1 MAKQPVGLLYVEL
14 SLDATKYTKAQKA
27 ILAGAEKN
35 SADINRVHKTVGI
48 TSDAMYDA
56 MRKNVQNALNAINR
70 SHLSSAEERVRAEK
84 SAAEKIRKIN
94 EEQYGKDTLASTY
107 GAIKGHWLAI
117 AGAVATATVAVKAY
131 ASQVAGAMS
140 DIDSLKISTIQI
152 ASQIATM
159 QGPENVA
166 QNYKA
171 ARDYAEDLNRE
182 LQIVDAKSFA
192 NFEVLQKINQ
202 QLVYGG
208 IILDKN
214 NKEQMDAFVTLSNV
228 IAATTVGQNQNMQA
242 MQETRTLLNGEV
254 SARNLVASQ
263 IDQLAKK
270 SGLYKD
276 GLKEI
281 VELSKEHGD
290 FLQRIKPLMAGMDAA
305 ASDIENTWEAIK
317 SSAQATFREIRRGVF
332 EGFYKEAIDWGG
344 KFVAWIREHKGEIT
358 NFLKDINRGLLTGGP
373 SFGAIGGALLAG
385 SAERE
390 KALKDRQYRT
400 EQGGI
405 GMRGGIS
412 RVPVVPPGVTD
423 VDEKAAEEAR
433 KAAEE
438 AAKDAARARDK
449 YLKEQ
454 AKKAQ
459 DFRDLQISLHK
470 EAAKEEE
477 DLLKYNLTQVQE
489 QIRTK
494 IELENQWTDE
504 IQKNTLSQ
512 VEYAKWAENQKYQAY
527 KTTYAQDDEMLK
539 LNEDRHKAAMS
550 EIEANANKTFS
561 QEMASAMQGWA
572 SQWSGTLNDLLWGA
586 KTTFGDIV
594 ESFGKM
600 LTQMYIQK
608 KIMEPLFEFA
618 FGNDKGEGGVNWG
631 SVVSTVGSLFSTAAA
646 SQGLAFAGP
655 GIGAYENSII
665 TKPTMFPFAKG
676 IGLMGE
682 GKSPEGVLPLKRMKS
697 GNLGV
702 EADNSNGNGG
712 GVIIHLENPTFQDL
726 ETQRRTM
733 EQIANIVANRVAP
746 GAVIRSYKK
755 DEQIRDVI
763 RGRK

>member
-1 MAKQPVGLLYVEL
+1 MAEQPVGRLYVEL

-56 MRKNVQNALNAINR
+56 MRKNIQNALNAINR

-94 EEQYGKDTLASTY
+94 EEQFGKDTLASAY

-117 AGAVATATVAVKAY
+117 TGAIAGATVAVRAY
-131 ASQVAGAMS
+131 AAQVSGAMT

-171 ARDYAEDLNRE
+171 AREYAEDLNKE
-182 LQIVDAKSFA
+182 LQIVDARSFA

-208 IILDKN
+208 VILDKT
-214 NKEQMDAFVTLSNV
+214 NKAQMDAFVTLSNV
-228 IAATTVGQNQNMQA
+228 IAAATVGQNQNMQA
-242 MQETRTLLNGEV
+242 MQETRTLMNGEV
-254 SARNLVASQ
+254 TSRNLVASQ
-263 IDQLAKK
+263 IDQMAKK

-281 VELSKEHGD
+281 VKLSKQHGD
-290 FLQRIKPLMAGMDAA
+290 FLQRINPLMAGMHAA
-305 ASDIENTWEAIK
+305 ASDIENTWMAIK
-317 SSAQATFREIRRGVF
+317 TSAEATFREIRRGVF
-332 EGFYKEAIDWGG
+332 EDFYKTAIDWGG

-358 NFLKDINRGLLTGGP
+358 NFLKDINRALLTGGLSP
-373 SFGAIGGALLAG
+373 GAIGGALLVG
-385 SAERE
+385 YAERQQ
-390 KALKDRQYRT
+390 ALKTSQFVTD
-400 EQGGI
+400 QGGI
-405 GMRGGIS
+405 GMRGKITG
-412 RVPVVPPGVTD
+412 VPIVPSGVAE
-423 VDEKAAEEAR
+423 VDEKAAK
-433 KAAEE
+433 KAAKERE
-438 AAKDAARARDK
+438 K
-449 YLKEQ
+449 YIKEQ
-454 AKKAQ
+454 SKEAQ
-459 DFRDLQISLHK
+459 AFRDLQESLHK

-477 DLLKYNLTQVQE
+477 ELLKYNIDQVRD
-489 QIRTK
+489 QIKTK
-494 IELENQWTDE
+494 IELENEWTAE

-527 KTTYAQDDEMLK
+527 KTTYAQDEEMLK

-550 EIEANANKTFS
+550 EIEEKANKTFG

-572 SQWSGTLNDLLWGA
+572 SGWSNTLNELLWGA
-586 KTTFGDIV
+586 ETTFGDLLK
-594 ESFGKM
+594 SFAKM
-600 LTQMYIQK
+600 LTQMVIQK
-608 KIMEPLFEFA
+608 KLIEPLLEFT

-631 SVVSTVGSLFSTAAA
+631 SIATTVGSWFSSTAAA
-646 SQGLAFAGP
+646 SQGLVFAGT
-655 GIGAYENSII
+655 GIGKYENSIV
-665 TKPTMFPFAKG
+665 TKPTIFPFAKG

-682 GKSPEGVLPLKRMKS
+682 GQNPEGILPLKRMKS

-702 EADNSNGNGG
+702 EADNESNKG
-712 GVIIHLENPTFQDL
+712 GVIIYLDNPTFQDMD
-726 ETQRRTM
+726 TQRRTM
-733 EQIANIVANRVAP
+733 EQIATVVAAKVAP
-746 GAVIRSYKK
+746 GAVIRSYKN
-755 DEQIRDVI
+755 DEEIRSII
-763 RGRK
+763 RGKK

>member
-1 MAKQPVGLLYVEL
+1 MAEQPVGKLYVEL

-344 KFVAWIREHKGEIT
+344 KFVAWIRDNKSEIT
-358 NFLKDINRGLLTGGP
+358 NFLKDINRALLTGGP
-373 SFGAIGGALLAG
+373 SPGAIGGALLAG
-385 SAERE
+385 AASR
-390 KALKDRQYRT
+390 RQLQSGGYVN
-400 EQGGI
+400 EASQGELIAPYAGES
-405 GMRGGIS
+405 G
-412 RVPVVPPGVTD
+412 VPVIPPGAPD
-423 VDEKAAEEAR
+423 PEAAEKAR
-433 KAAEE
+433 KAAEK

-454 AKKAQ
+454 ANEAQ